1 MERAKL
7 PEARIE
13 PRGVSGHVAQL
24 KAEVRERARVA
35 GAVGAFLARVVGWTA
50 FAGGTVAVLV
60 WLAPPPRSPR
70 LDEIRR
76 LQDDFARTQVNMEQ
90 ARRAMEQMER
100 VNQLRAIEGLQQY
113 QVPVP
118 ARNAD
123 LGSLRPPT
131 YDIGQYAGGYTDL
144 STIPDV
150 ASPATLDSSSH
161 ARAAKAERAAER
173 VRAIE
178 EKRATRTPR

>member
-1 MERAKL
+1 MGRAKL

-35 GAVGAFLARVVGWTA
+35 GAVGAFLAHVLGWTA

-60 WLAPPPRSPR
+60 WLAPPPRNPR

-76 LQDDFARTQVNMEQ
+76 LHDDFARTQ
-90 ARRAMEQMER
+90 A
-100 VNQLRAIEGLQQY
+100 QL
-113 QVPVP
+113 P
-118 ARNAD
+118 AYRE
-123 LGSLRPPT
+123 
-131 YDIGQYAGGYTDL
+131 
-144 STIPDV
+144 TIPDV
-150 ASPATLDSSSH
+150 ATIPGVAPPATPDSSSP

-173 VRAIE
+173 IRAV
-178 EKRATRTPR
+178 EKNRSARAPR